1 MDNLP
6 IGPLLAVLALLILW
20 SGLFTAIEAAQQHLL
35 TQRTASRSGDKPVA
49 KLNFPL
55 NSLIFCNTLCR
66 ALVVV
71 ISTLLAIFGWAE
83 KGPWLACLSATAALL
98 VFADYLPRTLAS
110 RYPDTILALGNT
122 LLGVP
127 LKIIYPAAWLLGGIS
142 QLLLKPF
149 ARKVKVVQQ
158 SEDEP
163 PAPQN
168 DGTDH
173 EHPACRPHALSG
185 IHALDNITVNDILVP
200 RSEVDGINLDDSIEE
215 IIEQLRANKRT
226 RLPVFHSDIN
236 QVEAVLNTR
245 QIRHL
250 LPDASLTKDAL
261 LAACHEPYF
270 VPESTP
276 LQLQLLN
283 FHKQQRR
290 LGMVVDE
297 YGEVEGIVTLEDI
310 LEEIVG
316 EFESQ
321 HSLDNPHIH
330 PQADGRLVIEGAASI
345 RELNKSLGWHL
356 PSDGPKTLNGLVTEA
371 LETIPDSAV
380 CLKIGRYRLEILET
394 EDNRVSR
401 VLIWHVAAGEAT
413 SLRSMAKPL

>member
-1 MDNLP
+1 MDDLP
-6 IGPLLAVLALLILW
+6 LGPMLAVVIVLLLW
-20 SGLFTAIEAAQQHLL
+20 SGLFTAIEAAHQHVLA
-35 TQRTASRSGDKPVA
+35 QRNASRSSDQPLARLG
-49 KLNFPL
+49 FPL

-66 ALVVV
+66 TLLVV
-71 ISTLLAIFGWAE
+71 ICTLLAIFTWAE
-83 KGPWLACLSATAALL
+83 NGPWLACMGAGAAVL
-98 VFADYLPRTLAS
+98 VFADYLPRALAV
-110 RYPDTILALGNT
+110 RHPDAILALGKN
-122 LLGVP
+122 LLRIP
-127 LKIIYPAAWLLGGIS
+127 LKILYPAAWLLNAIS
-142 QLLLKPF
+142 QLLLRPL
-149 ARKVKVVQQ
+149 ARKAKVVQQ
-158 SEDEP
+158 SDDEIP
-163 PAPQN
+163 VERR
-168 DGTDH
+168 DDH
-173 EHPACRPHALSG
+173 ETVCRPHSLPG

-200 RSEVDGINLDDSIEE
+200 RSEVDGINLDDPIEE
-215 IIEQLRANKRT
+215 IIEQLRHNKRT

-245 QIRHL
+245 QIGHL
-250 LPDASLTKDAL
+250 LADGSLTLEAL
-261 LAACHEPYF
+261 LEASREPYF

-297 YGEVEGIVTLEDI
+297 YGEVLGIVTLEDI

-321 HSLDNPHIH
+321 QSIDNPHIH
-330 PQADGRLVIEGAASI
+330 PQADGRLVIDGAASI

-371 LETIPDSAV
+371 LETIPESAV

-394 EDNRVSR
+394 EENRVTR
-401 VLIWHVAAGEAT
+401 VLIWQT
-413 SLRSMAKPL
+413 SSKPEVV

>member
-1 MDNLP
+1 MDDLP
-6 IGPLLAVLALLILW
+6 IGPMLAVLALLILW
-20 SGLFTAIEAAQQHLL
+20 SGLFTAIEIAQQQLL
-35 TQRTASRSGDKPVA
+35 AQRTASRSSDKPVA
-49 KLNFPL
+49 KLSFPL
-55 NSLIFCNTLCR
+55 NSLILCNTLCR

-71 ISTLLAIFGWAE
+71 ISTLLAIFTWAQN
-83 KGPWLACLSATAALL
+83 GPWIACLSASAVLL
-98 VFADYLPRTLAS
+98 VFADYLPRTLAV
-110 RYPDTILALGNT
+110 RYPDAVLTLGNT
-122 LLGVP
+122 LLGIP
-127 LKIIYPAAWLLGGIS
+127 LKIVYPAAWLLHGIS
-142 QLLLKPF
+142 QLLMRPF
-149 ARKVKVVQQ
+149 ARKVNVVQQ
-158 SEDEP
+158 SEDEIP
-163 PAPQN
+163 S
-168 DGTDH
+168 DRRDDH
-173 EHPACRPHALSG
+173 EHAASRPHSLSG

-200 RSEVDGINLDDSIEE
+200 RSDVDGINLDDPLEE
-215 IIEQLRANKRT
+215 IIEQLRHNRRT

-250 LPDASLTKDAL
+250 LADSSLTREAL
-261 LAACHEPYF
+261 LAASHEPYF

-297 YGEVEGIVTLEDI
+297 YGEVLGIVTLEDI

-330 PQADGRLVIEGAASI
+330 PQADGRLLIEGAASI

-394 EDNRVSR
+394 EDNRVTR
-401 VLIWHVAAGEAT
+401 VLIWHT
-413 SLRSMAKPL
+413 SSVPALVR

>member
-1 MDNLP
+1 MDDLP
-6 IGPLLAVLALLILW
+6 IGPMLAVLALLILW
-20 SGLFTAIEAAQQHLL
+20 SGLFTAIEIAQQQLL
-35 TQRTASRSGDKPVA
+35 AQRTASRSSDKPVA
-49 KLNFPL
+49 KLSFPL
-55 NSLIFCNTLCR
+55 NSLILCNTLCR

-71 ISTLLAIFGWAE
+71 ISTLLAIFTWAQN
-83 KGPWLACLSATAALL
+83 GPWIACLGASAVLL
-98 VFADYLPRTLAS
+98 VFADYLPRTLAV
-110 RYPDTILALGNT
+110 RYPDAVLTLGNT
-122 LLGVP
+122 LLGIP
-127 LKIIYPAAWLLGGIS
+127 LKIVYPAAWLLHGIS
-142 QLLLKPF
+142 QLLMRPF
-149 ARKVKVVQQ
+149 ARKVNVVQQ
-158 SEDEP
+158 SEDEIP
-163 PAPQN
+163 S
-168 DGTDH
+168 DRRDDH
-173 EHPACRPHALSG
+173 EHAASRPHSLSG

-200 RSEVDGINLDDSIEE
+200 RSDVDGINLDDPLEE
-215 IIEQLRANKRT
+215 IIEQLRHNRRT

-250 LPDASLTKDAL
+250 LADSSLTREAL
-261 LAACHEPYF
+261 LTASHEPYF

-297 YGEVEGIVTLEDI
+297 YGEVLGIVTLEDI

-394 EDNRVSR
+394 EDNRVTR
-401 VLIWHVAAGEAT
+401 VLIWHT
-413 SLRSMAKPL
+413 SSVPALVR

>member
-6 IGPLLAVLALLILW
+6 LEPMLAVIALLVLW
-20 SGLFTAIEAAQQHLL
+20 AALFTAIEAAQQHLL
-35 TQRTASRSGDKPVA
+35 ALRPGTRQGDKA
-49 KLNFPL
+49 ATRLSFPR
-55 NSLIFCNTLCR
+55 NSLILCNSLCR
-66 ALVVV
+66 AAVV
-71 ISTLLAIFGWAE
+71 ILCTLLAIYAWAQN
-83 KGPWLACLSATAALL
+83 GPWLGWLISCAILL
-98 VFADYLPRTLAS
+98 ILADYLPRALAT
-110 RYPDTILALGNT
+110 RYPQAVLGFGNT

-127 LKIIYPAAWLLGGIS
+127 LKIVYPLAWLLNAIS
-142 QLLLKPF
+142 LLLLRPF
-149 ARKVKVVQQ
+149 ARKTGMVKK
-158 SEDEP
+158 SDEP
-163 PAPQN
+163 LP
-168 DGTDH
+168 DH
-173 EHPACRPHALSG
+173 DDEPEPEVAEGRTPGMPG

-200 RSEVDGINLDDSIEE
+200 RSEVDGINLDDDIEE
-215 IIEQLRANKRT
+215 IIEQLRTSQRT

-245 QIRHL
+245 QIQHL
-250 LPDASLTKDAL
+250 LPDASLTKEAL

-297 YGEVEGIVTLEDI
+297 YGEVLGIVTLEDI

-316 EFESQ
+316 EFESEQ
-321 HSLDNPHIH
+321 SADNPHIEAQ
-330 PQADGRLVIEGAASI
+330 PDGRYIIDGAASI
-345 RELNKSLGWHL
+345 RELNKSLNWHL

-371 LETIPDSAV
+371 LETIPDCAV

-394 EDNRVSR
+394 EDNRVSK
-401 VLIWHVAAGEAT
+401 VLIWHTSRMPVAA
-413 SLRSMAKPL
+413 

>member
-1 MDNLP
+1 
-6 IGPLLAVLALLILW
+6 V
-20 SGLFTAIEAAQQHLL
+20 
-35 TQRTASRSGDKPVA
+35 
-49 KLNFPL
+49 
-55 NSLIFCNTLCR
+55 
-66 ALVVV
+66 
-71 ISTLLAIFGWAE
+71 
-83 KGPWLACLSATAALL
+83 ACLGAGAVLL
-98 VFADYLPRTLAS
+98 VFADYLPRTLAV
-110 RYPDTILALGNT
+110 RYPDAVLALGNT
-122 LLGVP
+122 LLGAP
-127 LKIIYPAAWLLGGIS
+127 LKIIYPAAWLLNGIS
-142 QLLLKPF
+142 QLLMRPF

-158 SEDEP
+158 SEDE
-163 PAPQN
+163 APN
-168 DGTDH
+168 DRHDDH
-173 EHPACRPHALSG
+173 EHAACRPHPLSG

-200 RSEVDGINLDDSIEE
+200 RSDVDGVNLDDSLEE

-250 LPDASLTKDAL
+250 LSDASLTREAL
-261 LAACHEPYF
+261 LAACHDPYF

-290 LGMVVDE
+290 LGVVVDE
-297 YGEVEGIVTLEDI
+297 YGEVLGVVTLEDI

-394 EDNRVSR
+394 EDNRVTR
-401 VLIWHVAAGEAT
+401 VLIWHT
-413 SLRSMAKPL
+413 SSTPAIASIR

>member
-1 MDNLP
+1 MDDLP
-6 IGPLLAVLALLILW
+6 IGPMLAVVALLILW
-20 SGLFTAIEAAQQHLL
+20 SGLFTAIEAAQQHWLA
-35 TQRTASRSGDKPVA
+35 QRTASRSSDKPVA
-49 KLNFPL
+49 KLSFPL
-55 NSLIFCNTLCR
+55 SSLIFCNTLCR

-71 ISTLLAIFGWAE
+71 ISTLLAIFTWAE
-83 KGPWLACLSATAALL
+83 NGPWVACLVAGAMLL
-98 VFADYLPRTLAS
+98 VFADYLPRALAA
-110 RYPDTILALGNT
+110 RYPDAVLSLGNT

-127 LKIIYPAAWLLGGIS
+127 LKIVYPAAWLLDGLS
-142 QLLLKPF
+142 RLLTRPF
-149 ARKVKVVQQ
+149 ARRVRVVQQ
-158 SEDEP
+158 SEDETP
-163 PAPQN
+163 TDRHDDPQS
-168 DGTDH
+168 
-173 EHPACRPHALSG
+173 PVCRPHPLPG

-200 RSEVDGINLDDSIEE
+200 RSDVDGINLDDSIEE
-215 IIEQLRANKRT
+215 IVEQLRANRRT

-250 LPDASLTKDAL
+250 LTEGNLTREAL
-261 LAACHEPYF
+261 LAASYDPYF

-297 YGEVEGIVTLEDI
+297 YGEVLGIVTLEDI

-321 HSLDNPHIH
+321 HSLHNPHIH
-330 PQADGRLVIEGAASI
+330 PQADGRLVIDGAASI

-371 LETIPDSAV
+371 LETIPDSPV

-394 EDNRVSR
+394 EDNRVTR
-401 VLIWHVAAGEAT
+401 VLIWHT
-413 SLRSMAKPL
+413 SAVPVTP

>member
-1 MDNLP
+1 MDDLP
-6 IGPLLAVLALLILW
+6 IGPMLAVLALLILW
-20 SGLFTAIEAAQQHLL
+20 SGLFTAIEIAQQHLL
-35 TQRTASRSGDKPVA
+35 AQRTASRSSDKPVA
-49 KLNFPL
+49 KLSFPL
-55 NSLIFCNTLCR
+55 NSLILCNTLCR

-71 ISTLLAIFGWAE
+71 ISTLLAIFIWAQN
-83 KGPWLACLSATAALL
+83 GPWIACLGASAVLL
-98 VFADYLPRTLAS
+98 VFADYLPRILAM
-110 RYPDTILALGNT
+110 RYPDAVLSLGNT
-122 LLGVP
+122 LLGIP
-127 LKIIYPAAWLLGGIS
+127 LKIVYPAAWLLNGIS
-142 QLLLKPF
+142 QLLTRPF
-149 ARKVKVVQQ
+149 ARKINVVQQ
-158 SEDEP
+158 SGDEA
-163 PAPQN
+163 PA
-168 DGTDH
+168 DRHDDH
-173 EHPACRPHALSG
+173 EHAASRPHPLSG

-200 RSEVDGINLDDSIEE
+200 RSEVDGINLDDPLEE
-215 IIEQLRANKRT
+215 IIEQLRHNRRT

-250 LPDASLTKDAL
+250 LPDSSLTMEAL
-261 LAACHEPYF
+261 QAASHEPYF

-297 YGEVEGIVTLEDI
+297 YGEVLGIVTLEDI

-394 EDNRVSR
+394 EDNRVTR
-401 VLIWHVAAGEAT
+401 VLIWHT
-413 SLRSMAKPL
+413 SSTPAIASIR

>member
-1 MDNLP
+1 MDNMP
-6 IGPLLAVLALLILW
+6 IGPMLAVVALLVLW
-20 SGLFTAIEAAQQHLL
+20 SALFTAIEAAQHHLL
-35 TQRTASRSGDKPVA
+35 TLRASRSGDKPQGR
-49 KLNFPL
+49 LNFPRG
-55 NSLIFCNTLCR
+55 SLILCNTLCR
-66 ALVVV
+66 VLVVI
-71 ISTLLAIFGWAE
+71 ISTLLALFYQAE
-83 KGPWLACLSATAALL
+83 NGPWLACLLTTCGLL
-98 VFADYLPRTLAS
+98 VLADYLPRSLAA
-110 RYPDTILALGNT
+110 RYPEALLGLGNT
-122 LLGVP
+122 LLAIP
-127 LKIIYPAAWLLGGIS
+127 LKIIYPVAWLLNAIS
-142 QLLLKPF
+142 QLLLRPF
-149 ARKVKVVQQ
+149 TPKASVVKQ
-158 SEDEP
+158 SDDNQDTDTDESP
-163 PAPQN
+163 P
-168 DGTDH
+168 H
-173 EHPACRPHALSG
+173 EHSHHRPHVLSG

-200 RSEVDGINLDDSIEE
+200 RSDVDGINLDEPIEA
-215 IIEQLRANKRT
+215 IIEQLRLSKRT

-250 LPDASLTKDAL
+250 LPDARLSKEAL

-297 YGEVEGIVTLEDI
+297 YGEVLGIVTLEDI

-316 EFESQ
+316 EFESE

-330 PQADGRLVIEGAASI
+330 PQADGRYVVEGAASI
-345 RELNKSLGWHL
+345 RDLNKSLGWHL
-356 PSDGPKTLNGLVTEA
+356 PCDGPKTLNGLVTEA

-401 VLIWHVAAGEAT
+401 VLIWHTSSTPVAA
-413 SLRSMAKPL
+413 

>member
-1 MDNLP
+1 MDDLP
-6 IGPLLAVLALLILW
+6 IGPMLAVVTLLVLW
-20 SGLFTAIEAAQQHLL
+20 SGLFTAIEAAHQHLL
-35 TQRTASRSGDKPVA
+35 AQRTATRSSDKPVA
-49 KLNFPL
+49 KLSFPL
-55 NSLIFCNTLCR
+55 ASLIFCNTLCR

-71 ISTLLAIFGWAE
+71 ISTLLAIFTWAE
-83 KGPWLACLSATAALL
+83 NGPWVACLGAGAMLL
-98 VFADYLPRTLAS
+98 VFSDYLPRTLAA
-110 RYPDTILALGNT
+110 RYPDAILAQGNN
-122 LLGVP
+122 LLRLP
-127 LKIIYPAAWLLGGIS
+127 LKIIYPAAWLLTSIS
-142 QLLLKPF
+142 RLLTRPF
-149 ARKVKVVQQ
+149 VRKAKVVQQ
-158 SEDEP
+158 SEDEALTERH
-163 PAPQN
+163 APSE
-168 DGTDH
+168 TVS
-173 EHPACRPHALSG
+173 RPHPLPG

-200 RSEVDGINLDDSIEE
+200 RSDVDGINLDDSIEE
-215 IIEQLRANKRT
+215 IIEQLRHNKRT

-245 QIRHL
+245 HILHL
-250 LPDASLTKDAL
+250 LPDASLTREAL
-261 LAACHEPYF
+261 LAASHEPYF

-297 YGEVEGIVTLEDI
+297 YGEVLGIVTLEDI

-330 PQADGRLVIEGAASI
+330 PQADGRLVIDGAASI

-394 EDNRVSR
+394 EDNRVTR
-401 VLIWHVAAGEAT
+401 VLIWQT
-413 SLRSMAKPL
+413 SSMPVVI

>member
-1 MDNLP
+1 MDDLP
-6 IGPLLAVLALLILW
+6 LGPMLAVVVVLILW
-20 SGLFTAIEAAQQHLL
+20 SGLFSAVEAAHQHLL
-35 TQRTASRSGDKPVA
+35 AKRTASRSSDKPLA

-55 NSLIFCNTLCR
+55 ESLIFCNTLCR
-66 ALVVV
+66 TLAVV
-71 ISTLLAIFGWAE
+71 ICTLLAIFAWAE
-83 KGPWLACLSATAALL
+83 KGPWAACLIAGAIVL
-98 VFADYLPRTLAS
+98 VFTDYVPRALAV
-110 RYPDTILALGNT
+110 RHPDAILALGNT
-122 LLGVP
+122 LLAVP
-127 LKIIYPAAWLLGGIS
+127 LKIIYPAAWLLNAIG
-142 QLLLKPF
+142 QLLMRPLS
-149 ARKVKVVQQ
+149 RKAKVVQQ
-158 SEDEP
+158 SEDD
-163 PAPQN
+163 APKERQ
-168 DGTDH
+168 DDH
-173 EHPACRPHALSG
+173 EPAIHRPHSLPG

-200 RSEVDGINLDDSIEE
+200 RSEVDGINLDDPIEE
-215 IIEQLRANKRT
+215 IIEQLRKNKRT

-245 QIRHL
+245 QIGHL
-250 LPDASLTKDAL
+250 LPDGSLTLEAL
-261 LAACHEPYF
+261 LAASREPYF

-297 YGEVEGIVTLEDI
+297 YGEVLGIVTLEDI

-321 HSLDNPHIH
+321 QSLNNPHIH
-330 PQADGRLVIEGAASI
+330 PQADGRLVIDGAASI

-371 LETIPDSAV
+371 LETIPESAV

-394 EDNRVSR
+394 EDNRVTR
-401 VLIWHVAAGEAT
+401 VLIWHTGSAPVAA
-413 SLRSMAKPL
+413 RVN

>member
-1 MDNLP
+1 MDDLP
-6 IGPLLAVLALLILW
+6 IGPMLAVVALLILW

-35 TQRTASRSGDKPVA
+35 AQRTASRSSDKPVA
-49 KLNFPL
+49 KLSFPL

-71 ISTLLAIFGWAE
+71 ISTLLAIFTWAE
-83 KGPWLACLSATAALL
+83 NGPWAACLGAGVILL
-98 VFADYLPRTLAS
+98 VFADYLPRTLAA
-110 RYPDTILALGNT
+110 RYPDAILSLGNT
-122 LLGVP
+122 LLGAP
-127 LKIIYPAAWLLGGIS
+127 LKIIYPAAWMLNDIS
-142 QLLLKPF
+142 QLLMRPF
-149 ARKVKVVQQ
+149 ARKANVVQQ
-158 SEDEP
+158 SEDETP
-163 PAPQN
+163 N
-168 DGTDH
+168 DRRDDL
-173 EHPACRPHALSG
+173 EQSVCRPHPVSG

-200 RSEVDGINLDDSIEE
+200 RSDVDGINLDDSIEE
-215 IIEQLRANKRT
+215 ILEQLRANRRT

-250 LPDASLTKDAL
+250 LPDGQLTREAL
-261 LAACHEPYF
+261 LAACHDPYF

-297 YGEVEGIVTLEDI
+297 YGEVLGIVTLEDI

-330 PQADGRLVIEGAASI
+330 PQADGRLVIDGAASI
-345 RELNKSLGWHL
+345 RDLNKSLGWHL

-394 EDNRVSR
+394 EDNRVTR
-401 VLIWHVAAGEAT
+401 VLIWHTAAT
-413 SLRSMAKPL
+413 HTTV